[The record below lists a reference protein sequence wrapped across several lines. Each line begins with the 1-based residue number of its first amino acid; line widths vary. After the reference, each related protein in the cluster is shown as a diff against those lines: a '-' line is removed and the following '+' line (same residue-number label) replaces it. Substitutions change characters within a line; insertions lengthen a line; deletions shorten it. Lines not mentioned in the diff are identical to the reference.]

1 LTPSDDPTADSEVR
15 LEQSIGRL
23 LTGGSY
29 AAIVLLAIGF
39 VLMLLN
45 GLGPLSGGP
54 TFDITTVPGDLLAL
68 RPAGFLWVGLIVVV
82 ATPASRV
89 IASLVGYRRRGE
101 WRMAVVAVLIL
112 VVILLSVVTATAL
125 EG

>member
-1 LTPSDDPTADSEVR
+1 LTSSDDRTADSEVR

-39 VLMLLN
+39 VLMLAN

-54 TFDITTVPGDLLAL
+54 TFDVTAVPGDLLAL

-89 IASLVGYRRRGE
+89 LASLVGYRRRGE
-101 WRMAVVAVLIL
+101 WRMAVVAVFIL
-112 VVILLSVVTATAL
+112 LVILLSVVTATAL

>member
-1 LTPSDDPTADSEVR
+1 MTPSDDPTADSEVR